1 MSKNQ
6 WLEMWGFNVKA
17 ARPSTARRP
26 QTQAQDTDQDLEK
39 LLRRLTH
46 AQRQT
51 RHHD

>member
-6 WLEMWGFNVKA
+6 WLEMWGFKA
-17 ARPSTARRP
+17 AQPSAARRP
-26 QTQAQDTDQDLEK
+26 QTQAHEIDQDLEK
-39 LLRRLTH
+39 LLRRLRH